1 MVLTAIS
8 TSAVKVRPMREWT
21 ATMSLIDLP
30 TYMKKV
36 MYARYRNREM
46 AEKCEWRV
54 GDVSYCTKRMRK
66 K

>member
-1 MVLTAIS
+1 
-8 TSAVKVRPMREWT
+8 
-21 ATMSLIDLP
+21 MSLIDLP

-54 GDVSYCTKRMRK
+54 GDVSYCTKRMRRK
-66 K
+66 QTSVIIGANL